1 MAMPGRGDL
10 DCSTPGF
17 PVLHHLPELA
27 DGCGWTTAP
36 QQRENGI
43 ASGHGD
49 LSART
54 PSQRHGSHPGGPKFG
69 PPNFARRK
77 KFSLSMNLI
86 LNPIEKELRVRR
98 QKIKIKTGE
107 EEHAEEVLRTCFKEN
122 VCYGGEKWAN
132 NPLNLSLGQNQRS
145 GPQIQPRRMES
156 GRPLFP
162 GGSPHLLPPTRLEN
176 TRLTLNFI

>member
-10 DCSTPGF
+10 
-17 PVLHHLPELA
+17 
-27 DGCGWTTAP
+27 
-36 QQRENGI
+36 
-43 ASGHGD
+43 ASLVRRRMRVD
-49 LSART
+49 DRPSAERKWNRFRT
-54 PSQRHGSHPGGPKFG
+54 RGPKRPDSQPETRVSPG
-69 PPNFARRK
+69 RPKVRASK
-77 KFSLSMNLI
+77 LGTEEKFSLSMNLI

-107 EEHAEEVLRTCFKEN
+107 EEHAEEVLRMCFKEN